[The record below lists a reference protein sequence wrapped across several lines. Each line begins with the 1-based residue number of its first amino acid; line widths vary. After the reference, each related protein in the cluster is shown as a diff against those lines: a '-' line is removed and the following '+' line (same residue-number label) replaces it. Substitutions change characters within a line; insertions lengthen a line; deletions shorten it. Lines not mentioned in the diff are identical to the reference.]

1 MRFLSQF
8 YVPVRNHC
16 HFQRKFMSRYNPL
29 RENGGEDEI
38 RMPNFKYLISLPNI
52 FHHVQTGTVYVPV
65 LCTTA
70 GWKSNSLVRTLHSD
84 AIAAQFIASK
94 NTFERQEA
102 S

>member
-1 MRFLSQF
+1 
-8 YVPVRNHC
+8 
-16 HFQRKFMSRYNPL
+16 
-29 RENGGEDEI
+29 
-38 RMPNFKYLISLPNI
+38 MPDFKYLIFLSYI
-52 FHHVQTGTVYVPV
+52 SHHVQAGTVYVPV
-65 LCTTA
+65 LRTTA